1 MPDSNEQFADAELS
15 RRLASIDHRVPLVNV
30 NDVIRRAR
38 TRSGRPS
45 LLIAATAL
53 LAVAGVAAASV
64 PDTFL
69 HRYAERLLARVTQAP
84 ATVASAP
91 AASDAASRG
100 ISFAPGAQVNVDFRA
115 VQASGALQV
124 RWADVSTV
132 LLAQTGSNGEAHY
145 ALTPNG
151 VTVDNEG
158 STASYSLVLPRTLPR
173 VQVRIAG
180 RVVLSKDGDTV
191 SCAGARDDSG
201 TCVIVIDTAQ
211 PSRPPVARGTP
222 KK

>member
-15 RRLASIDHRVPLVNV
+15 RLLASSDHRVPLVSV

-45 LLIAATAL
+45 LLIAAMAL
-53 LAVAGVAAASV
+53 LTVAGVATASV
-64 PDTFL
+64 PGTIL
-69 HRYAERLLARVTQAP
+69 HRYAQRLLARVTQAP
-84 ATVASAP
+84 AKVESAP

-100 ISFAPGAQVNVDFRA
+100 ISFAPGAQVDVDFRA
-115 VQASGALQV
+115 AQASGALQV

-145 ALTPNG
+145 ALTPDG

-173 VQVRIAG
+173 AHVRIAG
-180 RVVLSKDGDTV
+180 RVVFAKDGDAV

-201 TCVIVIDTAQ
+201 TCVIVIGAAQ
-211 PSRPPVARGTP
+211 SSPAPVARGTP